1 LDYRKVVTASAV
13 VAIGLLAYQTTSNV
27 LPLSERLAL
36 VVLVVTAGLWITEA
50 VPLTATSLLIPLL
63 QSLLGVQPF
72 TDALA
77 YFFDPV
83 VMLLLGGFLLAIA
96 VEKNDIDEY
105 FAYQILS
112 KLGAGSHFIVLV
124 LMLTTAFLSMWISNT
139 ASTALMLTIAL
150 RLTERAKD
158 EEGNFGKIVVL
169 GIAYSATAGGLSTL
183 VGTTTCA
190 MAAGFLKEM
199 IDYEVTFLGW
209 MFLGLP
215 ITILMILSIWIAL
228 FIIFPT
234 SVERIEGITFEREPL
249 ERRQKLTLIVFVA
262 SILLWISGRLP
273 EPLALAIGWPGHGM
287 SSSVVAAV
295 IAVLLFFTGLI
306 EERDISRANWGI
318 LLLIGGGLSLGG
330 ALEASGLVVR
340 ISEVL
345 TWFTGGTPGIT
356 TILLIVAFSLG
367 FSIIASNTAS
377 AGIFL
382 PIAIGLGTSTGLNPV
397 ILAVVVGISTSLDF
411 MLPVGT
417 PPNAIAYATGRVKM
431 REMIKAGIVLD
442 LIGAGLTIMLAL
454 YLWPLL
460 V

>member
-1 LDYRKVVTASAV
+1 MDYRKVVTASAV